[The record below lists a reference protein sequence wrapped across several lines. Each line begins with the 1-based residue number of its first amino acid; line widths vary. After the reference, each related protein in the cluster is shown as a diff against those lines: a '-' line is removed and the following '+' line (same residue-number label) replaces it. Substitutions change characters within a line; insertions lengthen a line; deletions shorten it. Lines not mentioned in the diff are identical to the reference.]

1 MAKSGRTRGG
11 GRIPCLGLPSDA
23 AVTEPQL
30 TSKQPLIRVKAVD
43 RSFRGRL
50 KYFWSAIP
58 DVLRPRVAL
67 AVVAFHVGLV
77 LVGVAMASWLPFG
90 RGWDI
95 GFAVFVPLGTWAS
108 AVLELLSLPDRFL
121 D

>member
-1 MAKSGRTRGG
+1 MAKSGRTGGG
-11 GRIPCLGLPSDA
+11 GRSRCSGLPSDA
-23 AVTEPQL
+23 AVTDPQL
-30 TSKQPLIRVKAVD
+30 TSNQALVRLTVVD

-50 KYFWSAIP
+50 KYFWSAVP

-67 AVVAFHVGLV
+67 GVVAFHGGLV
-77 LVGVAMASWLPFG
+77 LLGVAIASWLPFG

-108 AVLELLSLPDRFL
+108 AVVALLSLPDRFI